1 MEYKT
6 LKVRE
11 TDGRI
16 IIKKKLEGYQI
27 IVLLIT
33 FALVILAGAIV
44 IMQAMENP
52 KVNKTFAT
60 VLVIVLLVACVGK
73 MSHFFMGRITV
84 DPLNRVLYVKKFSE
98 EQASFNQIQE
108 ITLETSRGRRG
119 AIISHL
125 VISLTDSKDIFMRM
139 TSEKQVK
146 EVIELLNNYVK
157 TAKEEI

>member
-6 LKVRE
+6 LKVKE

-52 KVNKTFAT
+52 KVSETFAT
-60 VLVIVLLVACVGK
+60 VLVIVLLVACAGK
-73 MSHFFMGRITV
+73 MSHFFIGKITV

-98 EQASFNQIQE
+98 EQAYFNQIQE

>member
-1 MEYKT
+1 M
-6 LKVRE
+6 
-11 TDGRI
+11 
-16 IIKKKLEGYQI
+16 
-27 IVLLIT
+27 
-33 FALVILAGAIV
+33 
-44 IMQAMENP
+44 
-52 KVNKTFAT
+52 
-60 VLVIVLLVACVGK
+60 GK
-73 MSHFFMGRITV
+73 ITV